1 MPTII
6 KRLEIDAGHR
16 VLRHESKCANVHGHR
31 YAFFIKVYAPE
42 LDSVG
47 RVVDFSVIKDKVGG
61 WLDENL
67 DHGYI
72 YHPKDTVGEMLKVT
86 GQKVFQ
92 MPYKLGEPTAENLA
106 ALVGEISQELL
117 GEELTVVSVQCQ
129 ETPTSVA
136 EWVKEDADKI

>member
-16 VLRHESKCANVHGHR
+16 VLMHESKCANVHGHR
-31 YAFFIKVYAPE
+31 YAFFIKVYAPQ

-61 WLDENL
+61 WLDEN
-67 DHGYI
+67 
-72 YHPKDTVGEMLKVT
+72 LKVT

-117 GEELTVVSVQCQ
+117 GDELTVVSVQCQ

-136 EWVKEDADKI
+136 EWVKEDTDKI